1 MWNFISLSSM
11 KEHMLHRAQ
20 QSGGSKTFQTS
31 NAETSTQHGSFEQE
45 QSRACRQEDGA
56 GGPPWCWW
64 GNCGQRPR
72 STTMALPLHF
82 GAKAQSHVGST
93 HDPHCDTQHRQRKKW
108 DKVALHRG
116 GNWVGGQRR
125 RRVLSK
131 SDKVSMYSSYK
142 LGRSGAVQIFTFFCV
157 QNPRLQC
164 LVFKWASLPH
174 WQILWPID
182 LCIWLFTSCFHSFLI
197 HKCICALIWS

>member
-1 MWNFISLSSM
+1 MEDHL
-11 KEHMLHRAQ
+11 LRRAQ
-20 QSGGSKTFQTS
+20 QSGGSQTFQ
-31 NAETSTQHGSFEQE
+31 NVPNQ
-45 QSRACRQEDGA
+45 QSRDFHPTWKFRA
-56 GGPPWCWW
+56 GTIPRLPAGRWCWW

-82 GAKAQSHVGST
+82 GAKAQSHGGST
-93 HDPHCDTQHRQRKKW
+93 HDPHDTQHRQRKKW
-108 DKVALHRG
+108 HKVALHRG

-142 LGRSGAVQIFTFFCV
+142 LGRSGAVQIFTFSCV

-164 LVFKWASLPH
+164 LVFKWASLSH
-174 WQILWPID
+174 
-182 LCIWLFTSCFHSFLI
+182 
-197 HKCICALIWS
+197 

>member
-1 MWNFISLSSM
+1 ME
-11 KEHMLHRAQ
+11 EHMLRRAQ

-93 HDPHCDTQHRQRKKW
+93 HDPHCDTQTEEKVGQGCSPSRGKLGRGATSAPCPLEIRQSFHT
-108 DKVALHRG
+108 VLI
-116 GNWVGGQRR
+116 NWVGQEQYRFS
-125 RRVLSK
+125 LSF
-131 SDKVSMYSSYK
+131 VSK
-142 LGRSGAVQIFTFFCV
+142 IQGCNV
-157 QNPRLQC
+157 
-164 LVFKWASLPH
+164 
-174 WQILWPID
+174 
-182 LCIWLFTSCFHSFLI
+182 
-197 HKCICALIWS
+197 

>member
-1 MWNFISLSSM
+1 
-11 KEHMLHRAQ
+11 MLHRAQ

-93 HDPHCDTQHRQRKKW
+93 HDPHCDTQTEEKVGQGCSPSRGKLGRGATSAPCPLEIRQSFHT
-108 DKVALHRG
+108 VLI
-116 GNWVGGQRR
+116 NWVGQEQYRFS
-125 RRVLSK
+125 LSF
-131 SDKVSMYSSYK
+131 VSK
-142 LGRSGAVQIFTFFCV
+142 IQGCNV
-157 QNPRLQC
+157 
-164 LVFKWASLPH
+164 
-174 WQILWPID
+174 
-182 LCIWLFTSCFHSFLI
+182 
-197 HKCICALIWS
+197 

>member
-1 MWNFISLSSM
+1 
-11 KEHMLHRAQ
+11 MLRRAQ
-20 QSGGSKTFQTS
+20 QSGGSKTFQIS
-31 NAETSTQHGSFEQE
+31 RAETSTQHGSFEQE

-72 STTMALPLHF
+72 STTMALPWSILAPKPAAMV
-82 GAKAQSHVGST
+82 GARTIHT
-93 HDPHCDTQHRQRKKW
+93 TTRHRRKKW

-131 SDKVSMYSSYK
+131 SDKVSI
-142 LGRSGAVQIFTFFCV
+142 Q
-157 QNPRLQC
+157 
-164 LVFKWASLPH
+164 
-174 WQILWPID
+174 
-182 LCIWLFTSCFHSFLI
+182 FL
-197 HKCICALIWS
+197 